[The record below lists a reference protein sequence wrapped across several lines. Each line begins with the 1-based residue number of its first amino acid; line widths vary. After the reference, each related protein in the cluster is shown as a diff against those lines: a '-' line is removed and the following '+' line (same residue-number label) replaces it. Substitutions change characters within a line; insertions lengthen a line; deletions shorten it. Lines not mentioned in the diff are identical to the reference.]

1 MVLNHSDVDRVLN
14 ALRTILIQMMNILK
28 KQVIAKLRGFNSIQK
43 FLDIKIKTFFTDW
56 NDIIIELLERDFV
69 QKFNI

>member
-14 ALRTILIQMMNILK
+14 ALRTILIQMMNTLK